1 MIFVLG
7 ATGKVG
13 RALVPALLD
22 AGAAVRALTR
32 DPAKARIDP
41 RADVVQADLDTA
53 DLPALLDGADRVF
66 VLTRGAHREPA
77 VARAAAR
84 AGVTHL
90 VKLSTTGVHFGQ
102 TDPITLAHAEA
113 EQAVREAGPVWTIL
127 RPGAF
132 MDNRFAWLGTVRDEN
147 AVYGPEGDPAS
158 ALVHVRDIAAVATLA
173 LTTAPATSGH
183 AGATYELTGGEA
195 LTTERQVDVLSDA
208 LARPLEYV
216 EEPESAA
223 RERMTRKYGW
233 PAEAVDGFFA
243 LKRASAE
250 HEHVVFDTV
259 ERLLGRAPLT
269 FADWAREN
277 AAAFTPRP
285 EGAAG

>member
-32 DPAKARIDP
+32 DPAKATIDP
-41 RADVVQADLDTA
+41 RAEVVQADLGTA
-53 DLPALLDGADRVF
+53 DLPALFDGADRVF
-66 VLTRGAHREPA
+66 VLTQGAGHEGA
-77 VARAAAR
+77 IAQAAAQ

-102 TDPITLAHAEA
+102 TDPITRAHAEA
-113 EQAVREAGPVWTIL
+113 EQAVREAGPAWTIL

-132 MDNRFAWLGTVRDEN
+132 MDNRFAWLRTIREEN
-147 AVYGPEGDPAS
+147 AVYVTEGDPAS

-173 LTTAPATSGH
+173 LTTSGH
-183 AGATYELTGGEA
+183 EGATYQLTGGEA
-195 LTTERQVDVLSDA
+195 LTTERQVAVLSAA
-208 LARPLEYV
+208 LGRTVKYV

-223 RERMTRKYGW
+223 RERMTRMYGW

-243 LKRASAE
+243 LKRESAGR
-250 HEHVVFDTV
+250 EHVVFDTV
-259 ERLLGRAPLT
+259 ERLLGRPPRT
-269 FADWAREN
+269 FPDWAREN
-277 AAAFTPRP
+277 AAAFTYHYR
-285 EGAAG
+285 G

>member
-66 VLTRGAHREPA
+66 VLTQGAHHEPA
-77 VARAAAR
+77 VAQAAAR
-84 AGVTHL
+84 AGATHL

-102 TDPITLAHAEA
+102 KDPITLAHAEA
-113 EQAVREAGPVWTIL
+113 EQAVREAGPAWTIL

-132 MDNRFAWLGTVRDEN
+132 MDNRFAWLRTIREEN
-147 AVYGPEGDPAS
+147 AVYVPEGDPAS

-173 LTTAPATSGH
+173 LTTSAH
-183 AGATYELTGGEA
+183 EGATYELTGGEA
-195 LTTERQVDVLSDA
+195 LTTERQVAILSDA
-208 LARPLEYV
+208 LGREIEYV

-223 RERMTRKYGW
+223 RERMTRMYGW

-243 LKRASAE
+243 LKRASADR
-250 HEHVVFDTV
+250 EHVVFGTV
-259 ERLLGRAPLT
+259 ERLLGRPPLT
-269 FADWAREN
+269 FAGWAREN
-277 AAAFTPRP
+277 AAAFTYHYR
-285 EGAAG
+285 G

>member
-1 MIFVLG
+1 MIFVFG

-13 RALVPALLD
+13 RALVPTLLD

-32 DPAKARIDP
+32 DPAKAHIDP
-41 RADVVQADLDTA
+41 RAEVVRADLDTA

-66 VLTRGAHREPA
+66 VLTQGHSADREAA
-77 VARAAAR
+77 VAQAAAR

-102 TDPITLAHAEA
+102 TDPITRAHVEA

-132 MDNRFAWLGTVRDEN
+132 MDNRFAWLGSIRDEN
-147 AVYGPEGDPAS
+147 AVYVPEGDPTS

-173 LTTAPATSGH
+173 LTTSGH
-183 AGATYELTGGEA
+183 EGKTYELTGGEA
-195 LTTERQVDVLSDA
+195 LTTAQQVA
-208 LARPLEYV
+208 ILAEAIGRPIEFV
-216 EEPESAA
+216 EEPETAA
-223 RERMTRKYGW
+223 RERMVRRFGW

-243 LKRASAE
+243 LKRESAA
-250 HEHVVFDTV
+250 HEHVVFGTV
-259 ERLLGRAPLT
+259 ERLLGRPPLT
-269 FADWAREN
+269 FAKWAGEN
-277 AAAFTPRP
+277 AAAFTYHY
-285 EGAAG
+285 GG

>member
-41 RADVVQADLDTA
+41 RAEVVRADLETA
-53 DLPALLDGADRVF
+53 DLPALFDGADRVF
-66 VLTRGAHREPA
+66 VLTQGHRAELEA
-77 VARAAAR
+77 SVAQAAAR

-102 TDPITLAHAEA
+102 KDPITRAHAEA
-113 EQAVREAGPVWTIL
+113 EQAVREAGPAWTIL

-132 MDNRFAWLGTVRDEN
+132 MDNRFAWLGSIRDEN
-147 AVYGPEGDPAS
+147 TVYVPEGDPAS

-173 LTTAPATSGH
+173 LTTSGH
-183 AGATYELTGGEA
+183 EGATYELTGGEA
-195 LTTERQVDVLSDA
+195 LTTAEQVTILADA
-208 LARPLEYV
+208 IGRPIEFV
-216 EEPESAA
+216 EEPETAA
-223 RERMTRKYGW
+223 RERMVRRFGW

-243 LKRASAE
+243 LKRESAE
-250 HEHVVFDTV
+250 FEHVVFDTV
-259 ERLLGRAPLT
+259 GRLLGRPPLT
-269 FADWAREN
+269 FAKWAREN
-277 AAAFTPRP
+277 AAAFTYHY
-285 EGAAG
+285 GG

>member
-41 RADVVQADLDTA
+41 RAEVVQGDLDTA

-66 VLTRGAHREPA
+66 VLTQGHSTERETA
-77 VARAAAR
+77 VAQAAAH

-90 VKLSTTGVHFGQ
+90 VKLSTTGVYFGQ
-102 TDPITLAHAEA
+102 TDPITRAHAEA
-113 EQAVREAGPVWTIL
+113 EQAIREAGPAWTIL

-132 MDNRFAWLGTVRDEN
+132 MDNRFAWLGSIRDEN
-147 AVYGPEGDPAS
+147 AVYVPEGDPAS

-173 LTTAPATSGH
+173 LTTSGH
-183 AGATYELTGGEA
+183 EGATYELTGGEA
-195 LTTERQVDVLSDA
+195 LTTAQQVAILADA
-208 LARPLEYV
+208 IGRPVEFV
-216 EEPESAA
+216 EEPETAA
-223 RERMTRKYGW
+223 RERMVRRFGW

-243 LKRASAE
+243 LKRESAE
-250 HEHVVFDTV
+250 REHVVFDTV
-259 ERLLGRAPLT
+259 ERVLGRPPLT
-269 FADWAREN
+269 FAKWAREN
-277 AAAFTPRP
+277 AAAFTYHY
-285 EGAAG
+285 GG

>member
-32 DPAKARIDP
+32 DPAKATIDP
-41 RADVVQADLDTA
+41 RAEVVQGDLDTA

-66 VLTRGAHREPA
+66 VLTQGAGREGA
-77 VARAAAR
+77 IAQAAAR

-102 TDPITLAHAEA
+102 TDPITRAHAEA
-113 EQAVREAGPVWTIL
+113 EQAVREAGPAWTIL

-132 MDNRFAWLGTVRDEN
+132 MDNRFAWLRTIREEN
-147 AVYGPEGDPAS
+147 AVYVPEGDPAS

-173 LTTAPATSGH
+173 LTTPGH
-183 AGATYELTGGEA
+183 EGATYELTGGEA
-195 LTTERQVDVLSDA
+195 LTTERQVAVLSEA
-208 LARPLEYV
+208 IGRTIKYV
-216 EEPESAA
+216 EESESAA
-223 RERMTRKYGW
+223 RDRMTRMYGW
-233 PAEAVDGFFA
+233 PAEAIEGFFA
-243 LKRASAE
+243 LKRESAE

-259 ERLLGRAPLT
+259 ERLLGRPPRT
-269 FADWAREN
+269 FPDWAREN
-277 AAAFTPRP
+277 AAAFTYHYR
-285 EGAAG
+285 G

>member
-22 AGAAVRALTR
+22 AGADVRALTR

-41 RADVVQADLDTA
+41 RAEAVRGDLGTA
-53 DLPALLDGADRVF
+53 DLPALLDGSDRVF
-66 VLTRGAHREPA
+66 VLTQGHSADREAA

-102 TDPITLAHAEA
+102 TDPITRAHAEA
-113 EQAVREAGPVWTIL
+113 EAAIRTAGPKWTIL

-132 MDNRFAWLGTVRDEN
+132 MDNRFAWLDSVREEN
-147 AVYGPEGDPAS
+147 AVYVPEGDPAS
-158 ALVHVRDIAAVATLA
+158 ALVDVRDIAAVATLA
-173 LTTAPATSGH
+173 LTTSDH
-183 AGATYELTGGEA
+183 EGATYELTGGEA
-195 LTTERQVDVLSDA
+195 LTTEAQVAILSEA
-208 LARPLEYV
+208 IGRPVEYV

-223 RERMTRKYGW
+223 RERMRRRYGW
-233 PAEAVDGFFA
+233 PAESIDGFFA
-243 LKRASAE
+243 LKRESAA

-259 ERLLGRAPLT
+259 ERVLGRPART
-269 FADWAREN
+269 FVAWAREN
-277 AAAFTPRP
+277 ASAYHHQ
-285 EGAAG
+285 E

>member
-7 ATGKVG
+7 ATGKIG

-32 DPAKARIDP
+32 DPAKARIDS
-41 RADVVQADLDTA
+41 RAEVVQADLDTA

-66 VLTRGAHREPA
+66 VLTQGHSAGREQA
-77 VARAAAR
+77 VAQAAAR

-102 TDPITLAHAEA
+102 TDPITRAHAEA
-113 EQAVREAGPVWTIL
+113 EQAVREAGPAWTIL

-132 MDNRFAWLGTVRDEN
+132 MDNRFAWRETIRDEN
-147 AVYGPEGDPAS
+147 AVYVPEGDPAS
-158 ALVHVRDIAAVATLA
+158 ALIHVRDIAAVATLA
-173 LTTAPATSGH
+173 LTTSGH
-183 AGATYELTGGEA
+183 EGATYELTGGAA
-195 LTTERQVDVLSDA
+195 LTTEQQVAILADA
-208 LARPLEYV
+208 LGRPVKYV
-216 EEPESAA
+216 EEPHRAA
-223 RERMTRKYGW
+223 RDRMMRKYGW

-243 LKRASAE
+243 LKRESAE

-259 ERLLGRAPLT
+259 ERVLGRPPLT

-277 AAAFTPRP
+277 AAAFPYHYR
-285 EGAAG
+285 G

>member
-41 RADVVQADLDTA
+41 RAEVVQGDLDTA
-53 DLPALLDGADRVF
+53 DLPALLDGSDRVF
-66 VLTRGAHREPA
+66 VLTQGHSADREAA
-77 VARAAAR
+77 VAQAAAR

-102 TDPITLAHAEA
+102 TDPITRTHAEA
-113 EQAVREAGPVWTIL
+113 EQAIREAGPAWTIL

-132 MDNRFAWLGTVRDEN
+132 MDNRFAWRDSIREEN
-147 AVYGPEGDPAS
+147 AVYVPEGDPAS

-173 LTTAPATSGH
+173 LTTPDH
-183 AGATYELTGGEA
+183 EGATYELTGGEA
-195 LTTERQVDVLSDA
+195 LTTAEQVAILSDA
-208 LARPLEYV
+208 LGRPIEYV
-216 EEPESAA
+216 EEPQSAA
-223 RERMTRKYGW
+223 RERMMRKYGW

-243 LKRASAE
+243 LKRESAE
-250 HEHVVFDTV
+250 REHVVFDTV
-259 ERLLGRAPLT
+259 ERLLGRPPLN
-269 FADWAREN
+269 FAKWAREN
-277 AAAFTPRP
+277 VATFAYHY
-285 EGAAG
+285 GG

>member
-41 RADVVQADLDTA
+41 RAEVVRGDLDTS
-53 DLPALLDGADRVF
+53 DLAPLLDGTDRVF
-66 VLTRGAHREPA
+66 VLTQGHSADREAA
-77 VARAAAR
+77 VAQAAAQT
-84 AGVTHL
+84 GVSHL

-102 TDPITLAHAEA
+102 TDPITRTHAEA
-113 EQAVREAGPVWTIL
+113 EQAIREAGPAWTIL

-132 MDNRFAWLGTVRDEN
+132 MDNRFAWLGTIREEN
-147 AVYGPEGDPAS
+147 AVYVPEGDPAS

-173 LTTAPATSGH
+173 LTTSGH
-183 AGATYELTGGEA
+183 EGATYELTGGEA
-195 LTTERQVDVLSDA
+195 LTTEQQVAVLSEA
-208 LARPLEYV
+208 IGRPVKYV

-223 RERMTRKYGW
+223 RERMVRQFGW

-243 LKRASAE
+243 LKRESGA

-259 ERLLGRAPLT
+259 ERLLGRPPLT
-269 FADWAREN
+269 FAAWAREN
-277 AAAFTPRP
+277 ASAYR
-285 EGAAG
+285 E

>member
-41 RADVVQADLDTA
+41 RAEVVQGDLDTA
-53 DLPALLDGADRVF
+53 DLAALFDGVDRVF
-66 VLTRGAHREPA
+66 VLTQGATAERETA
-77 VARAAAR
+77 VVRAAAR
-84 AGVTHL
+84 AGVTHV

-102 TDPITLAHAEA
+102 SDPITRAHAEA
-113 EQAVREAGPVWTIL
+113 EQAIREAGPAWTIL

-132 MDNRFAWLGTVRDEN
+132 MDNRFAWRESIREEN
-147 AVYGPEGDPAS
+147 AVYVPEGDPAS

-173 LTTAPATSGH
+173 LTTSGH
-183 AGATYELTGGEA
+183 EGATYELTGGEA
-195 LTTERQVDVLSDA
+195 LTTEAQVSILADA
-208 LARPLEYV
+208 IGRPVEYV
-216 EEPESAA
+216 EEPHSAA
-223 RERMTRKYGW
+223 RERMMRKYGW

-259 ERLLGRAPLT
+259 GRVLGRAPLP
-269 FADWAREN
+269 FATWAREN
-277 AAAFTPRP
+277 AAAFTYHYR
-285 EGAAG
+285 G

>member
-32 DPAKARIDP
+32 DPAKARIDS
-41 RADVVQADLDTA
+41 RAEVVQADLDTA

-66 VLTRGAHREPA
+66 VLTQGHSAGREQA
-77 VARAAAR
+77 VAQAAAR

-102 TDPITLAHAEA
+102 TDPITRAHAEA
-113 EQAVREAGPVWTIL
+113 EQAVREAGPAWTIL

-132 MDNRFAWLGTVRDEN
+132 MDNRFAWRETIRDEN
-147 AVYGPEGDPAS
+147 AVYVPEGDPAS
-158 ALVHVRDIAAVATLA
+158 ALIHVRDIAAVATLA
-173 LTTAPATSGH
+173 LTTSGH
-183 AGATYELTGGEA
+183 EGATYELTGGAA
-195 LTTERQVDVLSDA
+195 LTTGQQVAILADVLG
-208 LARPLEYV
+208 RPVKYV
-216 EEPESAA
+216 EEPQSAA
-223 RERMTRKYGW
+223 RDRMMRKYGW

-243 LKRASAE
+243 LKRESAE

-259 ERLLGRAPLT
+259 ERVLGRPPRT

-277 AAAFTPRP
+277 AAAFPYHYR
-285 EGAAG
+285 G

>member
-32 DPAKARIDP
+32 DPAQARIDS
-41 RADVVQADLDTA
+41 RAEVVQADLDTA

-66 VLTRGAHREPA
+66 VLTQGHSAGREQA
-77 VARAAAR
+77 VAQAAAR
-84 AGVTHL
+84 AGVAHL

-102 TDPITLAHAEA
+102 TDPITRAHAEA
-113 EQAVREAGPVWTIL
+113 EQAVREAGPAWTIL

-132 MDNRFAWLGTVRDEN
+132 MDNRFAWRETIRDEN
-147 AVYGPEGDPAS
+147 AVYVPEGDPAS
-158 ALVHVRDIAAVATLA
+158 ALIHVRDIAAVATLA
-173 LTTAPATSGH
+173 LTTSGH
-183 AGATYELTGGEA
+183 EGATYELTGGAA
-195 LTTERQVDVLSDA
+195 LTTGQQVAILADVLG
-208 LARPLEYV
+208 RPVKYV
-216 EEPESAA
+216 EEPQSAA
-223 RERMTRKYGW
+223 RDRMMRKYGW

-243 LKRASAE
+243 LKRESAE

-259 ERLLGRAPLT
+259 ERVLGRPPRT

-277 AAAFTPRP
+277 AAAFPYHYR
-285 EGAAG
+285 G

>member
-7 ATGKVG
+7 ATGKIG

-32 DPAKARIDP
+32 DPAKARIDS
-41 RADVVQADLDTA
+41 RAEVVQADLDTV

-66 VLTRGAHREPA
+66 VLTQGHSAGREQA
-77 VARAAAR
+77 VAEAAAR

-102 TDPITLAHAEA
+102 TDPITRAHAEA
-113 EQAVREAGPVWTIL
+113 EQAVREAGPAWTIL

-132 MDNRFAWLGTVRDEN
+132 MDNRFAWRETIRDEN
-147 AVYGPEGDPAS
+147 AVYVPEGDPAS
-158 ALVHVRDIAAVATLA
+158 ALIHVRDIAAVATLA
-173 LTTAPATSGH
+173 LTTSGH
-183 AGATYELTGGEA
+183 EGATYELTGGAA
-195 LTTERQVDVLSDA
+195 LTTGQQVAILADVLG
-208 LARPLEYV
+208 RPVKYV
-216 EEPESAA
+216 EEPQSAA
-223 RERMTRKYGW
+223 RDRMMRKYGW

-243 LKRASAE
+243 LKRESAE

-259 ERLLGRAPLT
+259 ERLLGRPPRT

-277 AAAFTPRP
+277 AAAFPYHYR
-285 EGAAG
+285 G

>member
-41 RADVVQADLDTA
+41 RADVVQADLETA
-53 DLPALLDGADRVF
+53 DLPALFDGADRVF
-66 VLTRGAHREPA
+66 VLTQGSRREGAI
-77 VARAAAR
+77 ARAAAR

-102 TDPITLAHAEA
+102 TDPITRTHAEA
-113 EQAVREAGPVWTIL
+113 EQAVREAGPAWTIL

-132 MDNRFAWLGTVRDEN
+132 MDNRFAWLRTIREEN
-147 AVYGPEGDPAS
+147 AVYVPEGDPAS

-173 LTTAPATSGH
+173 LTTSGH
-183 AGATYELTGGEA
+183 EGAIYELTGGEA
-195 LTTERQVDVLSDA
+195 LTTEQQVAVLSEA
-208 LARPLEYV
+208 TGRTIKYV
-216 EEPESAA
+216 EEPETAA
-223 RERMTRKYGW
+223 RDRMTRMYGW

-243 LKRASAE
+243 LKRESAA
-250 HEHVVFDTV
+250 HEHVVFGTV
-259 ERLLGRAPLT
+259 ARLLGGPPRT
-269 FADWAREN
+269 FPDWAREN
-277 AAAFTPRP
+277 AAAFTYHYR
-285 EGAAG
+285 G

>member
-7 ATGKVG
+7 ATGKIG

-41 RADVVQADLDTA
+41 RAEVVRADLDTA
-53 DLPALLDGADRVF
+53 DLPALFDGADRVF
-66 VLTRGAHREPA
+66 VLTQGHSADREAA
-77 VARAAAR
+77 VARAAAS
-84 AGVTHL
+84 AGTTHL

-102 TDPITLAHAEA
+102 KDPITRAHAEA
-113 EQAVREAGPVWTIL
+113 EQAIREAGPAWTIL

-132 MDNRFAWLGTVRDEN
+132 MDNRFAWRETIRDEN
-147 AVYGPEGDPAS
+147 AVYVPEGDSAS
-158 ALVHVRDIAAVATLA
+158 ALIHVRDIAAVATLA
-173 LTTAPATSGH
+173 LTTSEH
-183 AGATYELTGGEA
+183 EGATYELTGGEA
-195 LTTERQVDVLSDA
+195 LTTERQVAILADA
-208 LARPLEYV
+208 LGRPVQYV

-223 RERMTRKYGW
+223 RERMMRKYGW

-243 LKRASAE
+243 LKRESAE
-250 HEHVVFDTV
+250 REHVVFDTV
-259 ERLLGRAPLT
+259 DRVLGRPPLT

-277 AAAFTPRP
+277 AAAFPYHYR
-285 EGAAG
+285 G

>member
-41 RADVVQADLDTA
+41 RAEVVQADLDTA
-53 DLPALLDGADRVF
+53 NLPALFDGADRVF
-66 VLTRGAHREPA
+66 VLTQGAHRESA
-77 VARAAAR
+77 VAEAAAR

-102 TDPITLAHAEA
+102 TDPITRAHAEA
-113 EQAVREAGPVWTIL
+113 EQAVREAGPAWTIL

-132 MDNRFAWLGTVRDEN
+132 MDNRFAWLGSIRDEN
-147 AVYGPEGDPAS
+147 AVYVPEGDPAS

-173 LTTAPATSGH
+173 LTTSGH
-183 AGATYELTGGEA
+183 EGATYELTGGEA
-195 LTTERQVDVLSDA
+195 LTTGQQVAILADA
-208 LARPLEYV
+208 IGRPVEFV
-216 EEPESAA
+216 EEPETAA
-223 RERMTRKYGW
+223 RERMVRRFGW
-233 PAEAVDGFFA
+233 PAAAVDGFFA
-243 LKRASAE
+243 LKRESAA
-250 HEHVVFDTV
+250 HEHIVFDTV
-259 ERLLGRAPLT
+259 GRLLGRPPLT
-269 FADWAREN
+269 FAKWAREN
-277 AAAFTPRP
+277 AAAFTYHY
-285 EGAAG
+285 GG

>member
-41 RADVVQADLDTA
+41 RAEVVQGDLDTA

-66 VLTRGAHREPA
+66 VLTQGASAARETA
-77 VARAAAR
+77 VAEAAAR
-84 AGVTHL
+84 AGATHL
-90 VKLSTTGVHFGQ
+90 VKLSTSGVHFGQ
-102 TDPITLAHAEA
+102 TDPITGAHAEA
-113 EQAVREAGPVWTIL
+113 EQAVREAGPAWTIL

-132 MDNRFAWLGTVRDEN
+132 MDNRFAWLGSIREEDTVY
-147 AVYGPEGDPAS
+147 VPEGDPAS

-173 LTTAPATSGH
+173 LTTSGH
-183 AGATYELTGGEA
+183 EGATYELTGGEA
-195 LTTERQVDVLSDA
+195 LTTGRQAAILAEA
-208 LARPLEYV
+208 LGRPLKFV
-216 EEPESAA
+216 EEPEGAA
-223 RERMTRKYGW
+223 RERMMRKYGW

-243 LKRASAE
+243 LKRESAE

-259 ERLLGRAPLT
+259 ERVLGRPPLT
-269 FADWAREN
+269 FATWAREN
-277 AAAFTPRP
+277 AAAFAYHYQ
-285 EGAAG
+285 E

>member
-22 AGAAVRALTR
+22 AGTAVRALTR

-41 RADVVQADLDTA
+41 RAEVVRADLDNA

-66 VLTRGAHREPA
+66 VLTQGHSADREAA
-77 VARAAAR
+77 VAQAAAR
-84 AGVTHL
+84 AGVSHL

-102 TDPITLAHAEA
+102 NDPITRAHAEA
-113 EQAVREAGPVWTIL
+113 EQAVREAGPAWTIL

-132 MDNRFAWLGTVRDEN
+132 MDNRFAWLGSIRDEN
-147 AVYGPEGDPAS
+147 TVYVPEGDPAS

-173 LTTAPATSGH
+173 LTTSGH
-183 AGATYELTGGEA
+183 EGATYELTGGEA
-195 LTTERQVDVLSDA
+195 LTTARQVA
-208 LARPLEYV
+208 ILAEAIGRPIEFV
-216 EEPESAA
+216 EEPETAA
-223 RERMTRKYGW
+223 RERMLRRFGW

-243 LKRASAE
+243 LKRESADC
-250 HEHVVFDTV
+250 EHVVFDTV
-259 ERLLGRAPLT
+259 GRLLGRPPLT
-269 FADWAREN
+269 FAKWAREN
-277 AAAFTPRP
+277 AAAFTYHY
-285 EGAAG
+285 GG

>member
-7 ATGKVG
+7 ATGKIG
-13 RALVPALLD
+13 RHLVPALLD

-32 DPAKARIDP
+32 DPAKARIDS
-41 RADVVQADLDTA
+41 RAEVVQADLDTA

-66 VLTRGAHREPA
+66 VLTQGHSAGREQA
-77 VARAAAR
+77 VAQAAAR

-102 TDPITLAHAEA
+102 TDPITRAHAEA
-113 EQAVREAGPVWTIL
+113 EQAVREAGPAWTIL

-132 MDNRFAWLGTVRDEN
+132 MDNRFAWRETIRDEN
-147 AVYGPEGDPAS
+147 AVYVPEGDPAS
-158 ALVHVRDIAAVATLA
+158 ALIHVRDIAAVATLA
-173 LTTAPATSGH
+173 LTTSGH
-183 AGATYELTGGEA
+183 EGATYELTGGAA
-195 LTTERQVDVLSDA
+195 LTTGQQVAILADA
-208 LARPLEYV
+208 LGRPVKYV

-223 RERMTRKYGW
+223 RDRMMRKYGW

-243 LKRASAE
+243 LKRESAE

-259 ERLLGRAPLT
+259 ERVLGRPPLT

-277 AAAFTPRP
+277 AAAFPYHYR
-285 EGAAG
+285 G

>member
-7 ATGKVG
+7 ATGKIG

-32 DPAKARIDP
+32 DPAKARIDS
-41 RADVVQADLDTA
+41 RAEVVQADLDTA

-66 VLTRGAHREPA
+66 VLTQGHSAGREQA
-77 VARAAAR
+77 VAQAAAR
-84 AGVTHL
+84 AGATHL

-102 TDPITLAHAEA
+102 TDPITRAHAEA
-113 EQAVREAGPVWTIL
+113 EQAVREAGPAWTIL

-132 MDNRFAWLGTVRDEN
+132 MDNRFAWRETIRDEN
-147 AVYGPEGDPAS
+147 AVYVPEGDPAS
-158 ALVHVRDIAAVATLA
+158 ALIHVRDIAAVATLT
-173 LTTAPATSGH
+173 LTTSGH
-183 AGATYELTGGEA
+183 EGATYELTGGAA
-195 LTTERQVDVLSDA
+195 LTTGQQVAILADVLG
-208 LARPLEYV
+208 RPVKYV
-216 EEPESAA
+216 EEPQSAA
-223 RERMTRKYGW
+223 RDRMMRKYGW

-243 LKRASAE
+243 LKRESAE

-259 ERLLGRAPLT
+259 ERVLGRPPRT

-277 AAAFTPRP
+277 AAAFPYHYR
-285 EGAAG
+285 G

>member
-7 ATGKVG
+7 ATGKIG

-32 DPAKARIDP
+32 DPAKARIDS
-41 RADVVQADLDTA
+41 RAEVVQADLDRA

-66 VLTRGAHREPA
+66 VLTQGHSAGREQT
-77 VARAAAR
+77 VAQAAAR
-84 AGVTHL
+84 AGATHL

-102 TDPITLAHAEA
+102 TDPITRAHAEA
-113 EQAVREAGPVWTIL
+113 EQAVREAGPAWTIL

-132 MDNRFAWLGTVRDEN
+132 MDNRFAWVGSIRAEN
-147 AVYGPEGDPAS
+147 AVFVPEGDPAS

-173 LTTAPATSGH
+173 LTTSDH
-183 AGATYELTGGEA
+183 EGATYELTGGEA
-195 LTTERQVDVLSDA
+195 LTTEQQVATLADA
-208 LARPLEYV
+208 IGRPVKYV

-223 RERMTRKYGW
+223 RERMMRMYGW

-243 LKRASAE
+243 LKRESAE
-250 HEHVVFDTV
+250 REHVVFDTV
-259 ERLLGRAPLT
+259 ERLLGRPPLT

-277 AAAFTPRP
+277 AAAFPYHYR
-285 EGAAG
+285 G

>member
-22 AGAAVRALTR
+22 TGAAVRALTR

-41 RADVVQADLDTA
+41 RAEVVQADLDTA

-66 VLTRGAHREPA
+66 VLTQGHSAGREAA

-84 AGVTHL
+84 AGATHL

-102 TDPITLAHAEA
+102 TDPITRAHAEA
-113 EQAVREAGPVWTIL
+113 EQAVREAGPAWTIL

-132 MDNRFAWLGTVRDEN
+132 MDNRFAWRETIRDEN
-147 AVYGPEGDPAS
+147 AVYVPEGDPAA
-158 ALVHVRDIAAVATLA
+158 ALVHVRDIAAVAALA
-173 LTTAPATSGH
+173 LTTSGH
-183 AGATYELTGGEA
+183 EGATYELTGGEA
-195 LTTERQVDVLSDA
+195 LTTEQQVAILADA
-208 LARPLEYV
+208 LGRPVEYV
-216 EEPESAA
+216 EEPQSAA
-223 RERMTRKYGW
+223 RERMMRKYGW

-243 LKRASAE
+243 LKRESAE

-259 ERLLGRAPLT
+259 ERVLGRPPLT
-269 FADWAREN
+269 FADWAGEN
-277 AAAFTPRP
+277 TAAFPYHYR
-285 EGAAG
+285 G